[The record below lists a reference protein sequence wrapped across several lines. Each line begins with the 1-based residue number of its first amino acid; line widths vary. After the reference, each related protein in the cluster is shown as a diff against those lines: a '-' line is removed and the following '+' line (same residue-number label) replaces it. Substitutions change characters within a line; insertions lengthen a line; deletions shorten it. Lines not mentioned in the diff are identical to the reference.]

1 MILWLGTYCF
11 GLVLGWVSAYLF
23 HHNRA
28 GWREIKAALGILFG
42 TALQALFGGV
52 QGMILYGIGVAI
64 GAALYSVTLLIG
76 LLRDAHTLSEE

>member
-11 GLVLGWVSAYLF
+11 GLVLGWLSAYLF

-28 GWREIKAALGILFG
+28 VWREIKAALGVLFG
-42 TALQALFGGV
+42 ATLQGLFGGI

-64 GAALYSVTLLIG
+64 GAALYGVTLLVA
-76 LLRDAHTLSEE
+76 LLRRAHSL